1 VLVGGVI
8 LGLLLADPNAYPNAA
23 PGWRPTL
30 GRTRGQFTMTD
41 LLDYAGVGAVR

>member
-8 LGLLLADPNAYPNAA
+8 LGLLLADPNAA